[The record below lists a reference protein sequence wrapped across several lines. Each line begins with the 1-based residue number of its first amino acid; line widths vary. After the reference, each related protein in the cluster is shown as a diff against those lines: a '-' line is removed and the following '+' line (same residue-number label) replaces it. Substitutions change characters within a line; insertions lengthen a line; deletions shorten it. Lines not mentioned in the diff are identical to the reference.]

1 MEYVGAILGALA
13 FGAPVVENIGK
24 LAQGS
29 RHVIDLADRVIGIF
43 RRRVP
48 QAQQSAAIAAQM
60 TSLVALPPEKQSQ
73 FIDRIIENE
82 LADKPPEEKAAAKEF
97 VALTIAKIQATFTRP
112 EDPTGQTVPQR
123 FNPLKAVNLAIT
135 FPTRLS
141 RFKVGDRPPGAE
153 DYILVEQLAI
163 GGFGEVWKA
172 RHEEMQYTFFV
183 FKFCLDPESQQ
194 AIFANELETIE
205 IVQSKLKNNPHI
217 VKLISCKLK
226 CDAPWLLYEH
236 IPGGTLLELAA
247 SWPAEISARTAN
259 AIEQMKILTE
269 TLDKCHNGIVW
280 QGKAKQVV
288 HRDMKPENVLIDDDL
303 TLKITDYGI
312 SAVQARFALDEVL
325 QATAATNTTP
335 DQILWAS
342 TPLYAS
348 PQQKSGFDKPHP
360 ADDVYS
366 LGVMLYQMIVG
377 DLRRPLH
384 HDYREI
390 LERKHASPELLNLI
404 IRSVASERADRYQHA
419 GQMLA
424 ALKALPPKLIVE
436 PQPVIVLSEADNAKE
451 HYDIIET
458 KAAGAKIKKPSK
470 PGSTSNA
477 GNIC

>member
-247 SWPAEISARTAN
+247 SWPAEISARTAI
-259 AIEQMKILTE
+259 AIEQMKILISIPATP
-269 TLDKCHNGIVW
+269 TRKSSTPVQLLQDSARSVTPAASAPRYMWYAPRSWSGR
-280 QGKAKQVV
+280 Q
-288 HRDMKPENVLIDDDL
+288 HRL
-303 TLKITDYGI
+303 
-312 SAVQARFALDEVL
+312 AARFG
-325 QATAATNTTP
+325 
-335 DQILWAS
+335 
-342 TPLYAS
+342 
-348 PQQKSGFDKPHP
+348 K
-360 ADDVYS
+360 S
-366 LGVMLYQMIVG
+366 LGKSYF
-377 DLRRPLH
+377 
-384 HDYREI
+384 
-390 LERKHASPELLNLI
+390 
-404 IRSVASERADRYQHA
+404 
-419 GQMLA
+419 
-424 ALKALPPKLIVE
+424 
-436 PQPVIVLSEADNAKE
+436 LSLT
-451 HYDIIET
+451 I
-458 KAAGAKIKKPSK
+458 
-470 PGSTSNA
+470 GS
-477 GNIC
+477 